1 MNKNPILIIENVR
14 SSHNVG
20 SLFRTADAV
29 GVGYIY
35 LVGYTPAPVD
45 KFGKVNSDIAKSA
58 LGGEK
63 TIPWKKAT
71 SSTVLIKK
79 LQKDNCVVV
88 AIEQSVN
95 AIDYKKVSALLKS
108 KYKGKQI
115 VFVLG
120 NEVDGVSRKTLGIV
134 DLITEIP
141 MSGTKESLN
150 VSVAGGIAM
159 FRILGK

>member
-1 MNKNPILIIENVR
+1 MKSPILILEDIR

-29 GVGYIY
+29 GVGYVY
-35 LVGYTPAPVD
+35 LTGYTPAPVD

-63 TIPWKKAT
+63 TILWKKV
-71 SSTVLIKK
+71 SSCTTLIKK
-79 LQKDNCVVV
+79 LQKDGCVVF
-88 AIEQSVN
+88 AIEQDKN
-95 AIDYKKVSALLKS
+95 AVDYKKVSALLKS
-108 KYKGKQI
+108 KYKSKQI

-120 NEVDGVSRKTLGIV
+120 NEVTGVSKKVLSIV
-134 DLITEIP
+134 DIIAEIP
-141 MSGTKESLN
+141 MSGNKESLN

>member
-1 MNKNPILIIENVR
+1 MKNPILILEDIR

-20 SLFRTADAV
+20 SLFRTSDAA

-45 KFGKVNSDIAKSA
+45 KFGKINSDIAKSA

-63 TIPWKKAT
+63 TIPWKKVT
-71 SSTVLIKK
+71 SCTALIKK
-79 LQKDNCVVV
+79 LQKDGCVIVS
-88 AIEQSVN
+88 IEQDKK
-95 AIDYKKVSALLKS
+95 AIDYKKVSALLKT

-120 NEVDGVSRKTLGIV
+120 NEVTGVSKKAIS
-134 DLITEIP
+134 ITDVVAEIP
-141 MSGTKESLN
+141 MSGNKESLN

-159 FRILGK
+159 FRILNK

>member
-1 MNKNPILIIENVR
+1 MKTPILILEDIR

-29 GVGYIY
+29 GVGYVY
-35 LVGYTPAPVD
+35 LVGYTPTPVD

-63 TIPWKKAT
+63 TIPWKKTT
-71 SSTVLIKK
+71 SCTVLIKK
-79 LQKDNCVVV
+79 FKKDSCVVV
-88 AIEQSVN
+88 AIEQDKN
-95 AIDYKKVSALLKS
+95 AVDYKKVSSLLKT
-108 KYKGKQI
+108 KYNGKQI

-120 NEVDGVSRKTLGIV
+120 NEVTGVSKKVLSV
-134 DLITEIP
+134 ADVVAEIP
-141 MSGTKESLN
+141 MSGSKESLN

-159 FRILGK
+159 FRILGR

>member
-1 MNKNPILIIENVR
+1 MKNPILILEDIR

-20 SLFRTADAV
+20 SLFRTADAA
-29 GVGYIY
+29 GVGYVY

-63 TIPWKKAT
+63 TIPWKKVS

-79 LQKDNCVVV
+79 LQKDGCVVV
-88 AIEQSVN
+88 AIEQYKN
-95 AIDYKKVSALLKS
+95 AVDYKKTSALLKT

-115 VFVLG
+115 AFVLG
-120 NEVDGVSRKTLGIV
+120 NEVTGVSKKTLNLADV
-134 DLITEIP
+134 ITEIP
-141 MSGTKESLN
+141 MSGIKESLN

-159 FRILGK
+159 FRVLGL